1 MPYVSNDGVRIHYHV
16 EGEGPPLV
24 LQHGTSQSL
33 EDWYSYGYV
42 QGLKGD
48 YQLVPVDHRGHGRS
62 GKPHDSKSYGLDKS
76 VSDIVAIL
84 DDLNIPRAHYFGYS
98 MGGWIGFGVA
108 KYAPDRF
115 RSLIIGASHPY
126 ERSMQTSR
134 QLLGEGVE
142 AYLASFESGMSEP
155 IKPEVKRRV
164 LSSDIR
170 ALMASSR
177 DRPDMEELLPTMTM
191 PCLVYAGESDPLYA
205 DVERAANQLPN
216 GEFFSLPGLGHYEGF
231 ARSDLVLPHVTKFL
245 AEVCHPRP
253 HQ

>member
-48 YQLVPVDHRGHGRS
+48 YQLVLVDHRGHGRS

-98 MGGWIGFGVA
+98 MGGSLAFGVA

-115 RSLIIGASHPY
+115 HSLIIGAGHPY
-126 ERSMQTSR
+126 ERSMEAAR
-134 QLLGEGVE
+134 ELLRRGIEEFLAPFESAMGPIEPKVKARLLSNDVE
-142 AYLASFESGMSEP
+142 AL
-155 IKPEVKRRV
+155 I
-164 LSSDIR
+164 
-170 ALMASSR
+170 ALTK
-177 DRPDMEELLPTMTM
+177 DRPNLEELLPTMTV
-191 PCLVYAGESDPLYA
+191 PCLMYVGERDPLFS
-205 DVERAANQLPN
+205 DVERAARQLPN
-216 GEFFSLPGLGHYEGF
+216 GTFFSLPGLGHYEGY
-231 ARSDLVLPHVTKFL
+231 AKSELVLPQVKKFL
-245 AEVCHPRP
+245 AEMS
-253 HQ
+253 

>member
-48 YQLVPVDHRGHGRS
+48 YQLVLVDHRGHGRS

-84 DDLNIPRAHYFGYS
+84 DDLNIPKAHYFGYS
-98 MGGWIGFGVA
+98 MGGSLAFGVA

-115 RSLIIGASHPY
+115 HSLIIGAGHPY
-126 ERSMQTSR
+126 ERSMEAAR
-134 QLLGEGVE
+134 ELLRRGIEEFLARFESAMAEPIEPKVKARLLSNDVE
-142 AYLASFESGMSEP
+142 AL
-155 IKPEVKRRV
+155 I
-164 LSSDIR
+164 
-170 ALMASSR
+170 ALTK
-177 DRPDMEELLPTMTM
+177 DRPNLEELLPTMTV
-191 PCLVYAGESDPLYA
+191 PCLMYVGERDPLFS
-205 DVERAANQLPN
+205 DVERAARQLPN
-216 GEFFSLPGLGHYEGF
+216 GTFFSLPGLGHYDGYAKSE
-231 ARSDLVLPHVTKFL
+231 LVLPQVKKFL
-245 AEVCHPRP
+245 AEMS
-253 HQ
+253 

>member
-48 YQLVPVDHRGHGRS
+48 YQLVLVDHRGHGRS

-76 VSDIVAIL
+76 VNDIVAIL

-98 MGGWIGFGVA
+98 MGGSLAFGVA

-115 RSLIIGASHPY
+115 HSLIIGAGHPY
-126 ERSMQTSR
+126 ERSMEAAR
-134 QLLGEGVE
+134 ELLRRGIEEFLAPFESAMAEPIEPKVKARLLSNDVE
-142 AYLASFESGMSEP
+142 AL
-155 IKPEVKRRV
+155 I
-164 LSSDIR
+164 
-170 ALMASSR
+170 ALTK
-177 DRPDMEELLPTMTM
+177 DRPNLEELLPTMTV
-191 PCLVYAGESDPLYA
+191 PCLMYVGERDPLFS
-205 DVERAANQLPN
+205 DVERAARQLPN
-216 GEFFSLPGLGHYEGF
+216 GTFFSLPGLGHYEGY
-231 ARSDLVLPHVTKFL
+231 AKSELVLPQVKKFL
-245 AEVCHPRP
+245 AEMS
-253 HQ
+253 

>member
-48 YQLVPVDHRGHGRS
+48 YQLVLVDHRGHGRS

-98 MGGWIGFGVA
+98 MGGSLAFGVA

-115 RSLIIGASHPY
+115 HSLIIGAGHPY
-126 ERSMQTSR
+126 ERSMEAAR
-134 QLLGEGVE
+134 ELLRRGIEEFLAPFESAMAEPIEPKVKARLLSNDVE
-142 AYLASFESGMSEP
+142 AL
-155 IKPEVKRRV
+155 I
-164 LSSDIR
+164 
-170 ALMASSR
+170 ALTK
-177 DRPDMEELLPTMTM
+177 DRPNLEELLPTMTV
-191 PCLVYAGESDPLYA
+191 PCLMYVGERDSLFS
-205 DVERAANQLPN
+205 DVERAARQLPN
-216 GEFFSLPGLGHYEGF
+216 GTFFSLPGLGHYEGY
-231 ARSDLVLPHVTKFL
+231 AKSELVLPQVKKFL
-245 AEVCHPRP
+245 AEMS
-253 HQ
+253 

>member
-24 LQHGTSQSL
+24 LHHGTSQSL

-48 YQLVPVDHRGHGRS
+48 YQLVLVDHRGHGRS

-98 MGGWIGFGVA
+98 MGGSLAFGVA

-115 RSLIIGASHPY
+115 HSLIIGAGHPY
-126 ERSMQTSR
+126 ERSMEAAR
-134 QLLGEGVE
+134 ELLRRGIEEFLAPFESAMAEPIEPKVKARLLSNDVE
-142 AYLASFESGMSEP
+142 AL
-155 IKPEVKRRV
+155 I
-164 LSSDIR
+164 
-170 ALMASSR
+170 ALTK
-177 DRPDMEELLPTMTM
+177 DRPNLEELLPTMTV
-191 PCLVYAGESDPLYA
+191 PCLMYVGERDPLFS
-205 DVERAANQLPN
+205 DVERAARQLPN
-216 GEFFSLPGLGHYEGF
+216 GTFFSLPGLGHYEGY
-231 ARSDLVLPHVTKFL
+231 AKSELVLPQVKKFL
-245 AEVCHPRP
+245 AEMS
-253 HQ
+253 

>member
-48 YQLVPVDHRGHGRS
+48 YQLVLVDHRGHGRS

-98 MGGWIGFGVA
+98 MGGSLAFGVA

-115 RSLIIGASHPY
+115 HSLIIGAGHPY
-126 ERSMQTSR
+126 ERSMEAAR
-134 QLLGEGVE
+134 ELLRRGIEEFLAPFESAMAEPIEPKVKARLLSNDVE
-142 AYLASFESGMSEP
+142 AL
-155 IKPEVKRRV
+155 I
-164 LSSDIR
+164 
-170 ALMASSR
+170 ALTK
-177 DRPDMEELLPTMTM
+177 DRPNLEELLPTMTV
-191 PCLVYAGESDPLYA
+191 PCLMYVGERDPLFS
-205 DVERAANQLPN
+205 DVERAARQLPN
-216 GEFFSLPGLGHYEGF
+216 GTFFSLPGLGHYEGY
-231 ARSDLVLPHVTKFL
+231 AKSELVLPQVKKFL
-245 AEVCHPRP
+245 AEMS
-253 HQ
+253 